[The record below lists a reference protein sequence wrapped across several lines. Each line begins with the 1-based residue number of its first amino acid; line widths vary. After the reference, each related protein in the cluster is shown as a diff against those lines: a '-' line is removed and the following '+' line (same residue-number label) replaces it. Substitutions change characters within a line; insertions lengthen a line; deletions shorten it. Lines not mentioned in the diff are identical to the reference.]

1 MKRLWLKDPLKK
13 DNKDGQKR
21 LNHKNMT
28 TYPDIPFFLLWE
40 KGLHMFGYARECQFY
55 TVVPYI
61 HIHTYICTLFI
72 LEFSIFEL
80 QTSKISNYGILN
92 LKLLKRVKL

>member
-61 HIHTYICTLFI
+61 HTYVLY
-72 LEFSIFEL
+72 SY
-80 QTSKISNYGILN
+80 SNLVSSSY
-92 LKLLKRVKL
+92 KLVKY

>member
-40 KGLHMFGYARECQFY
+40 KGLHMFGYICSWMSILHCS
-55 TVVPYI
+55 TL
-61 HIHTYICTLFI
+61 HTHTYIHMYFI
-72 LEFSIFEL
+72 HTRI
-80 QTSKISNYGILN
+80 
-92 LKLLKRVKL
+92 